1 MKRQHYSPPL
11 ITLVNLRA
19 REAAAAGSRYFIFHF
34 SFPAPLNP
42 QAASSAPAAR
52 WRDPSRKRKRKLV
65 QPAGTEEISACLS
78 IFPNPSRLSSPQRLQ
93 RKCCHIRGPS
103 RRDGWAG
110 RLTAVPCE
118 AAQYG
123 ARNGARHLIE
133 LDRYRGI
140 APMPHRRCGQTGSTP
155 ARNAR
160 RPTSDLDRRR
170 VEIRARGPI

>member
-1 MKRQHYSPPL
+1 MKRQHYFHPL

-78 IFPNPSRLSSPQRLQ
+78 IFPNPSRLSSPQRPGAKMLP
-93 RKCCHIRGPS
+93 IS
-103 RRDGWAG
+103 WAKQ
-110 RLTAVPCE
+110 E
-118 AAQYG
+118 
-123 ARNGARHLIE
+123 
-133 LDRYRGI
+133 
-140 APMPHRRCGQTGSTP
+140 
-155 ARNAR
+155 
-160 RPTSDLDRRR
+160 RR
-170 VEIRARGPI
+170 VGWSLNSCAV